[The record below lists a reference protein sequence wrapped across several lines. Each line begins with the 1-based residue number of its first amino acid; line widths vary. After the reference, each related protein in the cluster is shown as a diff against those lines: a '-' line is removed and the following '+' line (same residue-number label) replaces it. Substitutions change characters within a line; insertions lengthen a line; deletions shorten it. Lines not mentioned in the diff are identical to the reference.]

1 MANGA
6 RTNSTCSR
14 CTGSIFSLGLTA
26 LFLWLGFR
34 TFSPKFSIEMFE
46 VPTLNTTS
54 SSKGNSEIIDPTITF
69 DLRLKNENLNE
80 GVLYDTIKVT
90 LYYYQ
95 LNISTFLPIGN
106 ISIPAFYQGHGK
118 KAHRIESILS
128 YGVPWEVAKLE
139 VLNGSTTMFRVDL
152 DTKVRYKYP
161 LWKSKRHA
169 IMGLR
174 VNIPVNDQGV
184 KAVKK
189 GLRLSSD

>member
-1 MANGA
+1 MANRERANG
-6 RTNSTCSR
+6 TCSQ
-14 CTGSIFSLGLTA
+14 CIGSIISLGLTA

-46 VPTLNTTS
+46 VPALNTT

-69 DLRLKNENLNE
+69 ELRLKNENLNE
-80 GVLYDTIKVT
+80 GVLYDTINVT
-90 LYYYQ
+90 VHYYQ
-95 LNISTFLPIGN
+95 LNISTFVPIGN
-106 ISIPAFYQGHGK
+106 VSIPAFYQGYGK
-118 KAHRIESILS
+118 KAHRVQSIMS
-128 YGVPWEVAKLE
+128 YGVPWEIARME

-152 DTKVRYKYP
+152 DTKIRYKYP
-161 LWKSKRHA
+161 LWKSKRHT